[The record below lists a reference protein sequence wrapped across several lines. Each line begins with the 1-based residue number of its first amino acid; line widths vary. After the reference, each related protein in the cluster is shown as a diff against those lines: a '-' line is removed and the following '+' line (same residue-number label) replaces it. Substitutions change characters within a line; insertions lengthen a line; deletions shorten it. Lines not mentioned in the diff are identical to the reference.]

1 MKLLFRKLF
10 CSDID
15 IIDHSILLDE
25 LRSFNIDQT
34 LFFWIRSFLTNRT
47 QAVCVDGSS
56 QSSWKQVDGGAPQ
69 GTKLGLT
76 LFAVSKTSCIGIYV
90 GSMSMTLLHLRLS
103 HETITRLDV
112 VVREIHDYCIGH
124 KMKLNPKKCKEMYVN
139 FMKNSIT
146 AMRPISVRNQ
156 EVELVRSYK
165 LLAVIISDDLKWNA
179 HVEHVIAK
187 AAKRLYTLR
196 LLKRAGFMPEDM
208 LKVYTYNIRLVL
220 EYAAQVWQ
228 DIPDA
233 TRQRAHLEVCRRH
246 DHRPNDTARFD

>member
-1 MKLLFRKLF
+1 
-10 CSDID
+10 
-15 IIDHSILLDE
+15 
-25 LRSFNIDQT
+25 
-34 LFFWIRSFLTNRT
+34 
-47 QAVCVDGSS
+47 
-56 QSSWKQVDGGAPQ
+56 
-69 GTKLGLT
+69 
-76 LFAVSKTSCIGIYV
+76 
-90 GSMSMTLLHLRLS
+90 MTLLHLRLS
-103 HETITRLDV
+103 QETITRLDV
-112 VVREIHDYCIGH
+112 VVREIYDYCIGH
-124 KMKLNPKKCKEMYVN
+124 KVKLNPKKCKEMYVN